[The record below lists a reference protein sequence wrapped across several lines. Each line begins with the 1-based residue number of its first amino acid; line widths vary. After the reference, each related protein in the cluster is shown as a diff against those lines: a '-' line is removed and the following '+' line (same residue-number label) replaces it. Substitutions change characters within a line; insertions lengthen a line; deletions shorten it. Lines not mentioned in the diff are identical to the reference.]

1 MVTDKKWFKQLA
13 LWVPLL
19 MGIGGILG
27 MVAVMDTLSNR
38 IPGTAE
44 VVLEE
49 RVPIYSLHDQSQIT
63 GSFFLGSGTLRGE
76 LCYALYR
83 DAGNGGIKLQTV
95 PADDRT
101 TLFEDEP
108 ETPYLSILTE
118 ALISNRTGEVLWT
131 SQNRHSPTYEIHV
144 PPGTV
149 IQEYVLDGT

>member
-1 MVTDKKWFKQLA
+1 MPRYL
-13 LWVPLL
+13 
-19 MGIGGILG
+19 
-27 MVAVMDTLSNR
+27 VAVMDTLSNG

-49 RVPIYSLHDQSQIT
+49 RVPIYSLHDQSQIR
-63 GSFFLGSGTLRGE
+63 GSFFLGSGNLRGE
-76 LCYALYR
+76 LCYALYQ

-95 PADDRT
+95 PADRA

-131 SQNRHSPTYEIHV
+131 SQNRNSPTYAIHV